1 MKVLPR
7 TGFPRHAVLFLYVVV
22 IVIALLLFFEFVV
35 NRKLLPS
42 NF

>member
-7 TGFPRHAVLFLYVVV
+7 SGFPRHAVLFIYVVV
-22 IVIALLLFFEFVV
+22 VMIALLLLFEFVV